1 MRASLVRVLLCVGLL
16 LTARAHSVWVE
27 PDGQGGL
34 RVRFAEPDGKF
45 EKSPGHL
52 DSLTPPAAFALVA
65 SEPVSIDAPKQ
76 SDRFDLRGAS
86 ATNVLGVETSFTVR
100 AKRKPL
106 FYARWQPAGAGP
118 ATPVLTLDLV
128 PTGTPGEVRVW
139 FRGQPLGNAK
149 LKLRTPD
156 EKETDVVAD
165 ANGVVRFESKQSGLH
180 LLTLAHHRENL
191 AGVHMGRPYEQT
203 SHNAALTW
211 QQP

>member
-1 MRASLVRVLLCVGLL
+1 MRASLVAALLCCGLL

-52 DSLTPPAAFALVA
+52 DSLTPPAAFALV
-65 SEPVSIDAPKQ
+65 SGEPVSIDAPKQ

-86 ATNVLGVETSFTVR
+86 VTNVLGVETSFTVR

-106 FYARWQPAGAGP
+106 FYARWQPAHGAP
-118 ATPVLTLDLV
+118 ATAVLTLDLV

-139 FRGQPLGNAK
+139 FRGQPLANAK

-165 ANGVVRFESKQSGLH
+165 ADGFVRFEPKQPGLY

-191 AGVHMGRPYEQT
+191 AGVHLGRPYEQT
-203 SHNAALTW
+203 SHNSALTW